1 MPVAQLA
8 GSGTTNEASKTF
20 VFQSEGH
27 TLGNALRC
35 IISNY
40 PDVQFCGYTVP
51 HPAENKMHF
60 RIQMYNGKAID
71 ALKRG
76 LEDLVKVCDI
86 TLEKFDAE
94 FQSFTENHTVQN

>member
-8 GSGTTNEASKTF
+8 SSGVSNDGNKTF
-20 VFQSEGH
+20 VFQGEGH

-40 PDVQFCGYTVP
+40 SDVQFCGYSVP
-51 HPAENKMHF
+51 HPAENKMHV

-86 TLEKFDAE
+86 TLEKFDEE
-94 FQSFTENHTVQN
+94 FNTFKSKRES